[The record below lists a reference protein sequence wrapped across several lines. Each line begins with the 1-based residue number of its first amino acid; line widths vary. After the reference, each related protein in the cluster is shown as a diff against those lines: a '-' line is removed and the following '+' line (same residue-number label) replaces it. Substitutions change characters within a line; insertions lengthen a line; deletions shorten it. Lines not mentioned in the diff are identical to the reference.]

1 MIGNDYNIGAS
12 TKTGIEYTKA
22 IKKDKKLLK
31 IIVFYYNIYIKVRRY
46 LMAIIKS
53 IEEIIDKLGYR
64 NSKELYYYEEL
75 ASLKGKISLKNIKS
89 IKEVKPYAFYCIENK
104 PFVLFFEKINNDYE
118 RKELNK
124 KIWNMQIPV
133 VIFDDVD
140 KIKIYNG
147 SKLDI
152 NEVSIELLEEIDKK
166 DCNKETDFSFWN
178 IINQR
183 FWIKYKKN
191 YSNKKLNELML
202 ENIKYITE
210 QLKEKY
216 HISYAT
222 RLILRMIFIRY
233 LIDKEIDIDYKD
245 FPKNIN
251 EAREKLIEIT
261 KDKKELY
268 KLFEHLKDKFN
279 GNLFELN
286 NEIYDEN
293 LNEDALKLLS
303 DFLSGKLVLNSG
315 QISLFNMYD
324 FNIIPVELISNIYE
338 ILLGKEVQERDKA
351 FYTPDY
357 LVNYIIEQSIKP
369 LLGNSK
375 NLKVLD
381 PSCGSRNIFSTNF

>member
-1 MIGNDYNIGAS
+1 
-12 TKTGIEYTKA
+12 
-22 IKKDKKLLK
+22 
-31 IIVFYYNIYIKVRRY
+31 
-46 LMAIIKS
+46 MAIIKS

-75 ASLKGKISLKNIKS
+75 SSLNGKISLQNIKS

-104 PFVLFFEKINNDYE
+104 PFVLFFEKINNEYE

-133 VIFDDVD
+133 VVFDDID

-147 SKLDI
+147 SKLDT
-152 NEVSIELLEEIDKK
+152 NEVSIELLEEIDKN
-166 DCNKETDFSFWN
+166 DCNQEKDFSFWN

-216 HISYAT
+216 HIN
-222 RLILRMIFIRY
+222 
-233 LIDKEIDIDYKD
+233 YKD

-268 KLFEHLKDKFN
+268 MLFEHLKDKFN

-293 LNEDALKLLS
+293 LNDDALKLLS

>member
-1 MIGNDYNIGAS
+1 
-12 TKTGIEYTKA
+12 
-22 IKKDKKLLK
+22 
-31 IIVFYYNIYIKVRRY
+31 
-46 LMAIIKS
+46 MAIIKS
-53 IEEIIDKLGYR
+53 IEKIIDKLGYR

-75 ASLKGKISLKNIKS
+75 SSLKGKISLQNIKS

-104 PFVLFFEKINNDYE
+104 PFVLFFEKINNEKE

-133 VIFDDVD
+133 VVFDDID

-147 SKLDI
+147 SKLDV
-152 NEVSIELLEEIDKK
+152 NEVSIELIEEIDKK
-166 DCNKETDFSFWN
+166 ECNQETDFSFWN
-178 IINQR
+178 IVNQR
-183 FWIKYKKN
+183 FWIKYKQN

-216 HISYAT
+216 HISFAT

-233 LIDKEIDIDYKD
+233 LIDREIDIDYKD

-251 EAREKLIEIT
+251 EARERLLEIT
-261 KDKKELY
+261 KNKKELY
-268 KLFEHLKDKFN
+268 KLFEHLKYKFN

-286 NEIYDEN
+286 DEIYDEN
-293 LNEDALKLLS
+293 LSDNALELLS
-303 DFLSGKLVLNSG
+303 DFLSGRLMLNSE
-315 QISLFNMYD
+315 QISLFDMYD

-338 ILLGKEVQERDKA
+338 ILLGKETQETYKA
-351 FYTPDY
+351 FYTPSY

-369 LLGNSK
+369 LLGNSQ

-381 PSCGSRNIFSTNF
+381 PSCGSRNIFSTNL

>member
-1 MIGNDYNIGAS
+1 
-12 TKTGIEYTKA
+12 
-22 IKKDKKLLK
+22 
-31 IIVFYYNIYIKVRRY
+31 
-46 LMAIIKS
+46 MAIIKS

-75 ASLKGKISLKNIKS
+75 SSLNGKISLQNIKS

-104 PFVLFFEKINNDYE
+104 PFVLFFEKINNEYE

-133 VIFDDVD
+133 VVFDDID

-147 SKLDI
+147 SKLDT
-152 NEVSIELLEEIDKK
+152 NEVSIELLEEIDKN
-166 DCNKETDFSFWN
+166 DCNQETDFSFWN

-268 KLFEHLKDKFN
+268 MLFEHLKDKFN

-293 LNEDALKLLS
+293 LNDDALKLLS

>member
-1 MIGNDYNIGAS
+1 MGEKYG
-12 TKTGIEYTKA
+12 Y
-22 IKKDKKLLK
+22 KKDKKLLK
-31 IIVFYYNIYIKVRRY
+31 IIAFYYNIYIKVRRY

-75 ASLKGKISLKNIKS
+75 ASLKGKISLQNIKS
-89 IKEVKPYAFYCIENK
+89 INEVKPYAFYCIENK
-104 PFVLFFEKINNDYE
+104 PFVLFFEKINNEYE

-166 DCNKETDFSFWN
+166 DCNEETDFSFWN

>member
-1 MIGNDYNIGAS
+1 M
-12 TKTGIEYTKA
+12 
-22 IKKDKKLLK
+22 
-31 IIVFYYNIYIKVRRY
+31 
-46 LMAIIKS
+46 
-53 IEEIIDKLGYR
+53 
-64 NSKELYYYEEL
+64 
-75 ASLKGKISLKNIKS
+75 KNQ
-89 IKEVKPYAFYCIENK
+89 
-104 PFVLFFEKINNDYE
+104 
-118 RKELNK
+118 NK
-124 KIWNMQIPV
+124 KN
-133 VIFDDVD
+133 
-140 KIKIYNG
+140 
-147 SKLDI
+147 L
-152 NEVSIELLEEIDKK
+152 EL
-166 DCNKETDFSFWN
+166 
-178 IINQR
+178 
-183 FWIKYKKN
+183 
-191 YSNKKLNELML
+191 
-202 ENIKYITE
+202 
-210 QLKEKY
+210 
-216 HISYAT
+216 
-222 RLILRMIFIRY
+222 
-233 LIDKEIDIDYKD
+233 
-245 FPKNIN
+245 
-251 EAREKLIEIT
+251 T

-268 KLFEHLKDKFN
+268 KLIEHLKDKFN

>member
-1 MIGNDYNIGAS
+1 
-12 TKTGIEYTKA
+12 
-22 IKKDKKLLK
+22 
-31 IIVFYYNIYIKVRRY
+31 
-46 LMAIIKS
+46 
-53 IEEIIDKLGYR
+53 
-64 NSKELYYYEEL
+64 
-75 ASLKGKISLKNIKS
+75 
-89 IKEVKPYAFYCIENK
+89 
-104 PFVLFFEKINNDYE
+104 
-118 RKELNK
+118 
-124 KIWNMQIPV
+124 MQIPV
-133 VIFDDVD
+133 VVFDDID

-147 SKLDI
+147 SKLDT
-152 NEVSIELLEEIDKK
+152 NEVSIELLEEIDKN
-166 DCNKETDFSFWN
+166 DCNQEKDFSFWN

-222 RLILRMIFIRY
+222 RLILRMIFITY

-268 KLFEHLKDKFN
+268 MLFEHLKDKFN

-293 LNEDALKLLS
+293 LNDDALKLLS

-369 LLGNSK
+369 LLVNSK

-381 PSCGSRNIFSTNF
+381 P

>member
-1 MIGNDYNIGAS
+1 
-12 TKTGIEYTKA
+12 
-22 IKKDKKLLK
+22 
-31 IIVFYYNIYIKVRRY
+31 
-46 LMAIIKS
+46 MAIIKS

-75 ASLKGKISLKNIKS
+75 ASLKGKISLQNIKS

-104 PFVLFFEKINNDYE
+104 PFVLFFEKINNEYE

-133 VIFDDVD
+133 VIFDDID

-147 SKLDI
+147 SKLDS

-166 DCNKETDFSFWN
+166 DCNRETDFSFWN

-245 FPKNIN
+245 FPKNIK

-286 NEIYDEN
+286 NEIYD
-293 LNEDALKLLS
+293 
-303 DFLSGKLVLNSG
+303 
-315 QISLFNMYD
+315 
-324 FNIIPVELISNIYE
+324 
-338 ILLGKEVQERDKA
+338 
-351 FYTPDY
+351 
-357 LVNYIIEQSIKP
+357 
-369 LLGNSK
+369 
-375 NLKVLD
+375 
-381 PSCGSRNIFSTNF
+381 

>member
-1 MIGNDYNIGAS
+1 MGEKYG
-12 TKTGIEYTKA
+12 Y
-22 IKKDKKLLK
+22 KKDKKLLK
-31 IIVFYYNIYIKVRRY
+31 IIAFYYNIYIKVRRY

-64 NSKELYYYEEL
+64 NSKELYYYEKL
-75 ASLKGKISLKNIKS
+75 ASLKGKISLQNIKS

-104 PFVLFFEKINNDYE
+104 PFVLFFEKINNEYE

>member
-1 MIGNDYNIGAS
+1 MDNDYNIGEVQRQELNIQKLEEKRQ
-12 TKTGIEYTKA
+12 KTIENYCFLLYIYT
-22 IKKDKKLLK
+22 
-31 IIVFYYNIYIKVRRY
+31 KVRRH

-75 ASLKGKISLKNIKS
+75 ASLKGKISLQNIKS

-104 PFVLFFEKINNDYE
+104 PFVLFFEKINNEYE

-166 DCNKETDFSFWN
+166 DCNEETDFSFWN

-183 FWIKYKKN
+183 FWVKYKKN

-293 LNEDALKLLS
+293 LNDDALKLLS

-369 LLGNSK
+369 LLGNSQ